1 MLSPHLPTLLLFEC
15 VLVYMHPSASDALIR
30 WFADYCTGPDPSP
43 SPSTGSNSNTG
54 ALGCI
59 VYEMF
64 GLTDAFGR
72 VMLTNL
78 RVSTPVTPVSHP
90 LCPCLTH
97 LHPISPFPPSAFP
110 QSRGVALPGVDP
122 YPTHASL
129 PQRFLRLGFSAA
141 RALTLREIRADYT
154 PRAELERCAPSPI
167 FHCIY
172 IYSSIFF

>member
-30 WFADYCTGPDPSP
+30 WFADYCTGPVP
-43 SPSTGSNSNTG
+43 SPSTAA

-90 LCPCLTH
+90 LYPCLTH

-154 PRAELERCAPSPI
+154 PRAELERCAPLTPLFI
-167 FHCIY
+167 IY
-172 IYSSIFF
+172 ISIYSFILFSTSL